1 MPSNFGSRDCPWSC
15 LVVAALRSVANAD
28 RGPRLRRR
36 GPGFEASPI
45 RVPVRLEKYIG
56 KIAEPR
62 QVSLWILSNGQ
73 WDIVKHRMAVS
84 KLLRPFAMCSM
95 VKSRMAVSK
104 LLGPFDACS
113 MVKDRMAVSKFL
125 RPIAAYSMVNN
136 RAQHS

>member
-1 MPSNFGSRDCPWSC
+1 MLIAGHACGDA
-15 LVVAALRSVANAD
+15 V
-28 RGPRLRRR
+28 RGLKLLQ
-36 GPGFEASPI
+36 FES
-45 RVPVRLEKYIG
+45 LSDWKKYIG

-113 MVKDRMAVSKFL
+113 MVKDRMAVSKLLLPFAVCSLVTNRMPVSKFL